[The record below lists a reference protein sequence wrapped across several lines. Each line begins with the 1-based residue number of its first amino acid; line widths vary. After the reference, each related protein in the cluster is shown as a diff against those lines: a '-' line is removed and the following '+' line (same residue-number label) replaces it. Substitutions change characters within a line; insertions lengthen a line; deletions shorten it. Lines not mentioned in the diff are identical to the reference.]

1 MNIIWFSAVKEEN
14 GWMSNMAPYPILFEG
29 KIWGTSEALFQSLRY
44 DDEEIK
50 EIIRKEKS
58 PMAAKMKA
66 KKRIYVS
73 KRIVVPMSG
82 RDVENMKMCI
92 RLKFEQH
99 ADLRKLLID
108 TGESLIFEDINE
120 RKKENDKFWGAR
132 KISENKAEG
141 KNMLGEILMEIRKG
155 FSIK

>member
-1 MNIIWFSAVKEEN
+1 
-14 GWMSNMAPYPILFEG
+14 
-29 KIWGTSEALFQSLRY
+29 
-44 DDEEIK
+44 
-50 EIIRKEKS
+50 
-58 PMAAKMKA
+58 
-66 KKRIYVS
+66 
-73 KRIVVPMSG
+73 
-82 RDVENMKMCI
+82 
-92 RLKFEQH
+92 
-99 ADLRKLLID
+99 LID